1 MAGSDAGSEPPS
13 PTIGA
18 PSTHHSLGGLR
29 SSRHKTKTTSGSSV
43 IDNPSPST
51 AALTRDA
58 AVQQQDTGP
67 TIQQSVR
74 MFKLFE
80 ILRSGDSAAIAKA
93 VTETSTM
100 PTISED
106 PEKGAAAGTGTLE
119 GTTILHLAIQC
130 ADPSVVEQI
139 LSVAKATPG
148 ASIDINARDRDG
160 NTPLHLASMLGRPT
174 TVRLLLD
181 QPDVN
186 DSLMN
191 YQSRSALDLAKT
203 PEIFQQLQL
212 SRSLF
217 VDTTVKDIQTL
228 VNKQDYDQLQAV
240 LQDSRV
246 ESLLDVNGGEL
257 ATDPNT
263 IETGGT
269 LLHEAAR
276 KRDTTLIQLLLMHGA
291 DPFRRDRRGKLPQDV
306 TKDDRTRSI
315 LRKSPAAAAAQRG
328 IQEKAILG
336 SGSAQSSDNAPGG
349 KDAREMKGYLKK
361 WTNYTSGY
369 KLRWFVLE
377 DGVLSY
383 YKHQDDAG
391 SACRGAINMRIA
403 KLYMDPKDK
412 TNFEIQG
419 KSSVKYHLKA
429 NHVVEAKRWFWALNN
444 AIQWTKDEAKET
456 ERQKQQKEEMLRQAK
471 AGQLPHLADESKE
484 LGTADIS
491 RLSGRGLTPATTVGV
506 PLTASSSRL
515 SFQESTLED
524 EEGSMYESY
533 EAGTADRELN
543 RSVRAGQT
551 AAIAGD
557 LDDEEEYGDDAS
569 DHEIQPLSKDAFNI
583 TAHSASLQLR
593 LLAQVSAALQAES
606 SKDQSVSIS
615 DPTVKQ
621 ALSTYESAVASLQ
634 GLVGDLLKISRD
646 RDAYWQYRLDR
657 EADVRRLWE
666 DSMVRKCRDRLL
678 VVESLCSGAP
688 FEGIAEA
695 LPPPRTPSKNL
706 TVDYLMIG
714 GRLTLTSSQARVA
727 KEQEELEGRIGES
740 EEKRKRTKRALKEA
754 LEGTSDSVAPSGGLS
769 QDEGLA
775 SASLEKLQLDQ
786 KSPARPRTKSI
797 GFREPGRRKSTIAD
811 LTNLS
816 DSDSDDNEEF
826 FDAVD
831 AGEVEVVDTMPPSS
845 PPPIPENEMSDQ
857 KKPSQGRDLREEKL
871 ADIKASFKGY
881 EDPIRKRFKMEA
893 DNRPKISLWVFTP

>member
-1 MAGSDAGSEPPS
+1 MNGILVSYCSQYALTASPLSHKRSKSALAKSLLHRDKFRSVDNDGESSIAVSDAGSEPPS
-13 PTIGA
+13 PTVGA
-18 PSTHHSLGGLR
+18 TSGHHSLGGLR
-29 SSRHKTKTTSGSSV
+29 SSRQKVTIPSGISG
-43 IDNPSPST
+43 IDTLNPST

-58 AVQQQDTGP
+58 AAKQQDTGP

-93 VTETSTM
+93 VSETSTM

-106 PEKGAAAGTGTLE
+106 VEHGAAAGTGTLE

-130 ADPSVVEQI
+130 ADPSVLEQI
-139 LSVAKATPG
+139 LSVAKSTPG

-160 NTPLHLASMLGRPT
+160 NTPLHLAAMLGRPT

-181 QPDVN
+181 QPDIN
-186 DSLMN
+186 DSLLN

-203 PEIFQQLQL
+203 PDIFQQLQL

-217 VDTTVKDIQTL
+217 VDATIKDIQKL
-228 VNKQDYDQLQAV
+228 VGKQNYDQLQTT
-240 LQDSRV
+240 LQDSHV
-246 ESLLDVNGGEL
+246 ESVLDVNSGEL
-257 ATDPNT
+257 ATDPT
-263 IETGGT
+263 TVESGGT

-276 KRDTTLIQLLLMHGA
+276 KRDTTLIQLLLLHGA
-291 DPFRRDRRGKLPQDV
+291 DPFRRDRKGKLPQDV

-336 SGSAQSSDNAPGG
+336 SGSAQTSDGAPGG
-349 KDAREMKGYLKK
+349 RDAREMKGYLKK

-403 KLYMDPKDK
+403 TLYMDPKDK

-456 ERQKQQKEEMLRQAK
+456 EKQKQRMEEMLRQAK
-471 AGQLPHLADESKE
+471 AGQLPQPADESQE
-484 LGTADIS
+484 LRTPDAS
-491 RLSGRGLTPATTVGV
+491 RLNGQGLTPATAVGV

-515 SFQESTLED
+515 SFQESTFGD
-524 EEGSMYESY
+524 EEVSMYESH
-533 EAGTADRELN
+533 EPSAIDKELA
-543 RSVRAGQT
+543 RSVRGAQT
-551 AAIAGD
+551 TTIAGD
-557 LDDEEEYGDDAS
+557 LDEEEEYGDDAS

-583 TAHSASLQLR
+583 TAHSASLQLK

-606 SKDQSVSIS
+606 SKDQAISVS

-634 GLVGDLLKISRD
+634 GLVNDLLKISRD

-666 DSMVRKCRDRLL
+666 DSMVR
-678 VVESLCSGAP
+678 E
-688 FEGIAEA
+688 
-695 LPPPRTPSKNL
+695 
-706 TVDYLMIG
+706 Y
-714 GRLTLTSSQARVA
+714 RV
-727 KEQEELEGRIGES
+727 
-740 EEKRKRTKRALKEA
+740 
-754 LEGTSDSVAPSGGLS
+754 
-769 QDEGLA
+769 
-775 SASLEKLQLDQ
+775 
-786 KSPARPRTKSI
+786 
-797 GFREPGRRKSTIAD
+797 TI
-811 LTNLS
+811 
-816 DSDSDDNEEF
+816 
-826 FDAVD
+826 
-831 AGEVEVVDTMPPSS
+831 
-845 PPPIPENEMSDQ
+845 I
-857 KKPSQGRDLREEKL
+857 
-871 ADIKASFKGY
+871 
-881 EDPIRKRFKMEA
+881 
-893 DNRPKISLWVFTP
+893 

>member
-1 MAGSDAGSEPPS
+1 MNGILVSSCSQYALTASPLSHKRSKSALAKSLLHRDKFRSVDNDGESSIAVSDAGSEPPS
-13 PTIGA
+13 PTVGA
-18 PSTHHSLGGLR
+18 TSGHHSLGGLR
-29 SSRHKTKTTSGSSV
+29 SSRQKVTIPSGISG
-43 IDNPSPST
+43 IDTLNPST

-58 AVQQQDTGP
+58 AAKQQDTGP

-93 VTETSTM
+93 VSETSTM

-106 PEKGAAAGTGTLE
+106 VEHGAAAGTGTLE

-130 ADPSVVEQI
+130 ADPSVLEQI
-139 LSVAKATPG
+139 LSVAKSTPG

-160 NTPLHLASMLGRPT
+160 NTPLHLAAMLGRPT

-181 QPDVN
+181 QPDIN
-186 DSLMN
+186 DSLLN

-203 PEIFQQLQL
+203 PDIFQQLQL

-217 VDTTVKDIQTL
+217 VDATIKDIQKL
-228 VNKQDYDQLQAV
+228 VGKQNYDQLQTT
-240 LQDSRV
+240 LQDSHV
-246 ESLLDVNGGEL
+246 ESVLDVNSGEL
-257 ATDPNT
+257 ATDPT
-263 IETGGT
+263 TVESGGT

-276 KRDTTLIQLLLMHGA
+276 KRDTTLIQLLLLHGA
-291 DPFRRDRRGKLPQDV
+291 DPFRRDRKGKLPQDV

-336 SGSAQSSDNAPGG
+336 SGSAQTSDGAPGG
-349 KDAREMKGYLKK
+349 RDAREMKGYLKK

-403 KLYMDPKDK
+403 TLYMDPKDK

-456 ERQKQQKEEMLRQAK
+456 EKQKQRMEEMLRQAK
-471 AGQLPHLADESKE
+471 AGQLPQPADESQE
-484 LGTADIS
+484 LRTPDAS
-491 RLSGRGLTPATTVGV
+491 RLNGQSLTPATAVGV

-515 SFQESTLED
+515 SFQESTFGD
-524 EEGSMYESY
+524 EEVSMYESH
-533 EAGTADRELN
+533 EPSAIDKELA
-543 RSVRAGQT
+543 RSVRGAQT
-551 AAIAGD
+551 TTIAGD
-557 LDDEEEYGDDAS
+557 LDEEEEYGDDAS

-583 TAHSASLQLR
+583 TAHSASLQLK

-606 SKDQSVSIS
+606 SKDQAISVS

-634 GLVGDLLKISRD
+634 GLVNDLLKISRD

-666 DSMVRKCRDRLL
+666 DSMVR
-678 VVESLCSGAP
+678 E
-688 FEGIAEA
+688 
-695 LPPPRTPSKNL
+695 
-706 TVDYLMIG
+706 Y
-714 GRLTLTSSQARVA
+714 RV
-727 KEQEELEGRIGES
+727 
-740 EEKRKRTKRALKEA
+740 
-754 LEGTSDSVAPSGGLS
+754 
-769 QDEGLA
+769 
-775 SASLEKLQLDQ
+775 
-786 KSPARPRTKSI
+786 
-797 GFREPGRRKSTIAD
+797 TI
-811 LTNLS
+811 
-816 DSDSDDNEEF
+816 
-826 FDAVD
+826 
-831 AGEVEVVDTMPPSS
+831 
-845 PPPIPENEMSDQ
+845 I
-857 KKPSQGRDLREEKL
+857 
-871 ADIKASFKGY
+871 
-881 EDPIRKRFKMEA
+881 
-893 DNRPKISLWVFTP
+893 

>member
-1 MAGSDAGSEPPS
+1 MNGILVSSCSQYALTASPLSHKRSKSALAKSLLHRDKFRSVDNDGESSIAVSDAGSEPPS
-13 PTIGA
+13 PTVGA
-18 PSTHHSLGGLR
+18 TSGHHSLGGLR
-29 SSRHKTKTTSGSSV
+29 SSRQKVTIPSGISG
-43 IDNPSPST
+43 IDTLNPST

-58 AVQQQDTGP
+58 AAKQQDTGP

-93 VTETSTM
+93 VSETSTM

-106 PEKGAAAGTGTLE
+106 VEHGAAAGTGTLE

-130 ADPSVVEQI
+130 ADPSVLEQI
-139 LSVAKATPG
+139 LSVAKSTPG

-160 NTPLHLASMLGRPT
+160 NTPLHLAAMLGRPT

-181 QPDVN
+181 QPDIN
-186 DSLMN
+186 DSLLN

-203 PEIFQQLQL
+203 PDIFQQLQL

-217 VDTTVKDIQTL
+217 VDATIKDIQKL
-228 VNKQDYDQLQAV
+228 VGKQNYDQLQTT
-240 LQDSRV
+240 LQDSHV
-246 ESLLDVNGGEL
+246 ESVLDVNSGEL
-257 ATDPNT
+257 ATDPT
-263 IETGGT
+263 TVESGGT

-276 KRDTTLIQLLLMHGA
+276 KRDTTLIQLLLLHGA
-291 DPFRRDRRGKLPQDV
+291 DPFRRDRKGKLPQDV

-336 SGSAQSSDNAPGG
+336 SGSAQTSDGAPGG
-349 KDAREMKGYLKK
+349 RDAREMKGYLKK

-403 KLYMDPKDK
+403 TLYVDPKDK

-456 ERQKQQKEEMLRQAK
+456 EKQKQRMEEMLRQAK
-471 AGQLPHLADESKE
+471 AGQLPQPADESQE
-484 LGTADIS
+484 LRTPDAS
-491 RLSGRGLTPATTVGV
+491 RLNGQGLTPATAVGV

-515 SFQESTLED
+515 SFQESTFGD
-524 EEGSMYESY
+524 EEVSMYESH
-533 EAGTADRELN
+533 EPSAIDKELA
-543 RSVRAGQT
+543 RSVRGAQT
-551 AAIAGD
+551 TTIAGD
-557 LDDEEEYGDDAS
+557 LDEEEEYGDDAS

-583 TAHSASLQLR
+583 TAHSASLQLK

-606 SKDQSVSIS
+606 SKDQAISVS

-634 GLVGDLLKISRD
+634 GLVNDLLKISRD

-666 DSMVRKCRDRLL
+666 DSMVR
-678 VVESLCSGAP
+678 E
-688 FEGIAEA
+688 
-695 LPPPRTPSKNL
+695 
-706 TVDYLMIG
+706 Y
-714 GRLTLTSSQARVA
+714 RV
-727 KEQEELEGRIGES
+727 
-740 EEKRKRTKRALKEA
+740 
-754 LEGTSDSVAPSGGLS
+754 
-769 QDEGLA
+769 
-775 SASLEKLQLDQ
+775 
-786 KSPARPRTKSI
+786 
-797 GFREPGRRKSTIAD
+797 TI
-811 LTNLS
+811 
-816 DSDSDDNEEF
+816 
-826 FDAVD
+826 
-831 AGEVEVVDTMPPSS
+831 
-845 PPPIPENEMSDQ
+845 I
-857 KKPSQGRDLREEKL
+857 
-871 ADIKASFKGY
+871 
-881 EDPIRKRFKMEA
+881 
-893 DNRPKISLWVFTP
+893 

>member
-1 MAGSDAGSEPPS
+1 MNGILVSSCSQYALTASPLSHKRSKSALAKSLLHRDKFRSVDNDGESSIAVSDAGSEPPS
-13 PTIGA
+13 PTVGA
-18 PSTHHSLGGLR
+18 TSGHHSLGGLR
-29 SSRHKTKTTSGSSV
+29 SSRQKVTIPSGISG
-43 IDNPSPST
+43 IDTLNPST

-58 AVQQQDTGP
+58 AAKQQDTGP

-93 VTETSTM
+93 VSETSTM

-106 PEKGAAAGTGTLE
+106 VEHGAAAGTGTLE

-130 ADPSVVEQI
+130 ADPSVLEQI
-139 LSVAKATPG
+139 LSVAKSTPG

-160 NTPLHLASMLGRPT
+160 NTPLHLAAMLGRPT

-181 QPDVN
+181 QPDIN
-186 DSLMN
+186 DSLLN

-203 PEIFQQLQL
+203 ADIFQQLQL

-217 VDTTVKDIQTL
+217 VDATIKDIQKL
-228 VNKQDYDQLQAV
+228 VGKQNYDQLQTT
-240 LQDSRV
+240 LQDSHV
-246 ESLLDVNGGEL
+246 ESVLDVNSGEL
-257 ATDPNT
+257 ATDPT
-263 IETGGT
+263 TVESGGT

-276 KRDTTLIQLLLMHGA
+276 KRDTTLIQLLLLHGA
-291 DPFRRDRRGKLPQDV
+291 DPFRRDRKGKLPQDV

-336 SGSAQSSDNAPGG
+336 SGSAQTSDGAPGG
-349 KDAREMKGYLKK
+349 RDAREMKGYLKK

-403 KLYMDPKDK
+403 TLYMDPKDK

-456 ERQKQQKEEMLRQAK
+456 EKQKQRMEEMLRQAK
-471 AGQLPHLADESKE
+471 AGQLPQPADESQE
-484 LGTADIS
+484 LRTPDAS
-491 RLSGRGLTPATTVGV
+491 RLNGQGLTPATAVGV

-515 SFQESTLED
+515 SFQESTFGD
-524 EEGSMYESY
+524 EEVSMYESH
-533 EAGTADRELN
+533 EPSAIDKELA
-543 RSVRAGQT
+543 RSVRGAQT
-551 AAIAGD
+551 TTIAGD
-557 LDDEEEYGDDAS
+557 LDEEEEYGDDAS

-583 TAHSASLQLR
+583 TAHSASLQLK

-606 SKDQSVSIS
+606 SKDQAISVS

-634 GLVGDLLKISRD
+634 GLVNDLLKISRD

-666 DSMVRKCRDRLL
+666 DSMVR
-678 VVESLCSGAP
+678 E
-688 FEGIAEA
+688 
-695 LPPPRTPSKNL
+695 
-706 TVDYLMIG
+706 Y
-714 GRLTLTSSQARVA
+714 RV
-727 KEQEELEGRIGES
+727 
-740 EEKRKRTKRALKEA
+740 
-754 LEGTSDSVAPSGGLS
+754 
-769 QDEGLA
+769 
-775 SASLEKLQLDQ
+775 
-786 KSPARPRTKSI
+786 
-797 GFREPGRRKSTIAD
+797 TI
-811 LTNLS
+811 
-816 DSDSDDNEEF
+816 
-826 FDAVD
+826 
-831 AGEVEVVDTMPPSS
+831 
-845 PPPIPENEMSDQ
+845 I
-857 KKPSQGRDLREEKL
+857 
-871 ADIKASFKGY
+871 
-881 EDPIRKRFKMEA
+881 
-893 DNRPKISLWVFTP
+893 

>member
-1 MAGSDAGSEPPS
+1 MAKSLLHRDKSKVVDTDGESDVAVSDAGSEPSS
-13 PTIGA
+13 PIIGA
-18 PSTHHSLGGLR
+18 PSGHATFGGLR
-29 SSRHKTKTTSGSSV
+29 SSRHKAKASSGITGMDTS
-43 IDNPSPST
+43 SPST

-58 AVQQQDTGP
+58 TAKPQDTGS

-80 ILRSGDSAAIAKA
+80 ILRSGDTAAIAKA

-100 PTISED
+100 PTIDED
-106 PEKGAAAGTGTLE
+106 LEKGAAAGTGTLE

-130 ADPSVVEQI
+130 ADPSVLEQI
-139 LSVAKATPG
+139 LSVANTTPG

-160 NTPLHLASMLGRPT
+160 NTPLHLAAMLGRPT

-181 QPDVN
+181 QPDIN
-186 DSLMN
+186 DSLLN
-191 YQSRSALDLAKT
+191 YQNRSALDLAKT
-203 PEIFQQLQL
+203 PDIFQQLQL

-217 VDTTVKDIQTL
+217 VDNTVKDIQKL
-228 VNKQDYDQLQAV
+228 VVKQNYDQLQTL

-246 ESLLDVNGGEL
+246 ESVLDVNSGEL
-257 ATDPNT
+257 ATDPST
-263 IETGGT
+263 VESGGT

-291 DPFRRDRRGKLPQDV
+291 DPFRRDRKGKLPQDV

-336 SGSAQSSDNAPGG
+336 SGSTQTPDSAIGG
-349 KDAREMKGYLKK
+349 KDSREMKGYLKK
-361 WTNYTSGY
+361 WTNYTTGY

-403 KLYMDPKDK
+403 QLYMDPKDK

-456 ERQKQQKEEMLRQAK
+456 EKQRQRMEEMLRQAK
-471 AGQLPHLADESKE
+471 AGQLSQLADDSQEPGTTDASK
-484 LGTADIS
+484 LTGK
-491 RLSGRGLTPATTVGV
+491 GLTPATAVGV

-515 SFQESTLED
+515 SFQESTFGD
-524 EEGSMYESY
+524 EETPMYDSNDP
-533 EAGTADRELN
+533 GVVDRELA
-543 RSVRAGQT
+543 RSVKGAQT
-551 AAIAGD
+551 ATIAGD
-557 LDDEEEYGDDAS
+557 LDEEEEYGDDAS
-569 DHEIQPLSKDAFNI
+569 DHEIQPISKDAFNI
-583 TAHSASLQLR
+583 TAHSASLQLK

-606 SKDQSVSIS
+606 SKDQAASIS

-666 DSMVRKCRDRLL
+666 DSMVRRTRL
-678 VVESLCSGAP
+678 G
-688 FEGIAEA
+688 
-695 LPPPRTPSKNL
+695 NN
-706 TVDYLMIG
+706 
-714 GRLTLTSSQARVA
+714 A
-727 KEQEELEGRIGES
+727 K
-740 EEKRKRTKRALKEA
+740 
-754 LEGTSDSVAPSGGLS
+754 
-769 QDEGLA
+769 
-775 SASLEKLQLDQ
+775 
-786 KSPARPRTKSI
+786 
-797 GFREPGRRKSTIAD
+797 
-811 LTNLS
+811 
-816 DSDSDDNEEF
+816 
-826 FDAVD
+826 
-831 AGEVEVVDTMPPSS
+831 
-845 PPPIPENEMSDQ
+845 
-857 KKPSQGRDLREEKL
+857 
-871 ADIKASFKGY
+871 
-881 EDPIRKRFKMEA
+881 
-893 DNRPKISLWVFTP
+893 

>member
-1 MAGSDAGSEPPS
+1 MVALQCQTKLKGGDFLSISLYCHFKLTRTCRSHKRSKSALAKSLLHRDKSKVVDTDGESDVAVSDAGSEPSS
-13 PTIGA
+13 PIVGGPPGQAT
-18 PSTHHSLGGLR
+18 LGGLR
-29 SSRHKTKTTSGSSV
+29 SSRHKPKASSGIIGMDSS
-43 IDNPSPST
+43 SLST

-58 AVQQQDTGP
+58 IATPQDTGS

-80 ILRSGDSAAIAKA
+80 ILRSGDAAAIAKA

-106 PEKGAAAGTGTLE
+106 IEKGAAGGTGTLE

-130 ADPSVVEQI
+130 ADPSVLEQI
-139 LSVAKATPG
+139 LSVANTTPG
-148 ASIDINARDRDG
+148 GSIDINARDRDG
-160 NTPLHLASMLGRPT
+160 NTPLHLAAMLGRPT

-181 QPDVN
+181 QPDIN
-186 DSLMN
+186 DSLLN
-191 YQSRSALDLAKT
+191 YQNRSALDLAKT
-203 PEIFQQLQL
+203 PDIFQQLQL

-217 VDTTVKDIQTL
+217 VDTTVKDIQKL
-228 VNKQDYDQLQAV
+228 VAKQNYDQLQTL

-246 ESLLDVNGGEL
+246 ESVLDVNSGEL
-257 ATDPNT
+257 ATDPST
-263 IETGGT
+263 VESGGT

-276 KRDTTLIQLLLMHGA
+276 KKDTTLIQLLLLHGA
-291 DPFRRDRRGKLPQDV
+291 DPFRRDRKGKLPQDV

-336 SGSAQSSDNAPGG
+336 SGSTQTPESAVGG
-349 KDAREMKGYLKK
+349 KDSREMKGYLKK

-403 KLYMDPKDK
+403 QLYMDPKDK

-456 ERQKQQKEEMLRQAK
+456 EKQRQRKEETLRQAK
-471 AGQLPHLADESKE
+471 AGQLLQLADDSHE
-484 LGTADIS
+484 LGITDIS
-491 RLSGRGLTPATTVGV
+491 KLTGKGLAPATAVGV

-515 SFQESTLED
+515 SFQESTFGD
-524 EEGSMYESY
+524 EETPMYDSNEPG
-533 EAGTADRELN
+533 AVDRELA
-543 RSVRAGQT
+543 RSVKGAQT
-551 AAIAGD
+551 ATIAGD
-557 LDDEEEYGDDAS
+557 LDEEEEYGDDAS
-569 DHEIQPLSKDAFNI
+569 DHEIQPISKDAFNI
-583 TAHSASLQLR
+583 TAHSASLQLK

-606 SKDQSVSIS
+606 SKDQAASIS

-634 GLVGDLLKISRD
+634 GLVSDLLKISRD

-666 DSMVRKCRDRLL
+666 DSMVR
-678 VVESLCSGAP
+678 
-688 FEGIAEA
+688 
-695 LPPPRTPSKNL
+695 
-706 TVDYLMIG
+706 
-714 GRLTLTSSQARVA
+714 
-727 KEQEELEGRIGES
+727 
-740 EEKRKRTKRALKEA
+740 
-754 LEGTSDSVAPSGGLS
+754 
-769 QDEGLA
+769 
-775 SASLEKLQLDQ
+775 
-786 KSPARPRTKSI
+786 
-797 GFREPGRRKSTIAD
+797 
-811 LTNLS
+811 
-816 DSDSDDNEEF
+816 
-826 FDAVD
+826 
-831 AGEVEVVDTMPPSS
+831 
-845 PPPIPENEMSDQ
+845 
-857 KKPSQGRDLREEKL
+857 
-871 ADIKASFKGY
+871 
-881 EDPIRKRFKMEA
+881 
-893 DNRPKISLWVFTP
+893 

>member
-1 MAGSDAGSEPPS
+1 MLWCLIKIRLTKLCLSHKRSKSALAKSLLHRDKSKTIDTDGESSMAGSDAGSEPPS
-13 PTIGA
+13 PTTGA
-18 PSTHHSLGGLR
+18 PSAHHSLGGLR
-29 SSRHKTKTTSGSSV
+29 SSRHKTKAASGSSV

-80 ILRSGDSAAIAKA
+80 VLRSGDSALIAKA

-106 PEKGAAAGTGTLE
+106 AEKGAAAGTGTLE

-203 PEIFQQLQL
+203 PDIFQQLQL

-217 VDTTVKDIQTL
+217 VDTTVKDIQKL
-228 VNKQDYDQLQAV
+228 VSKQIYDQLQAV

-246 ESLLDVNGGEL
+246 ESVLDVNGGEL
-257 ATDPNT
+257 ATDPST

-377 DGVLSY
+377 DGVMSY

-471 AGQLPHLADESKE
+471 AGQLPHLADEPKE
-484 LGTADIS
+484 LGTADAS
-491 RLSGRGLTPATTVGV
+491 RLSGKGLTPATTVGV

-515 SFQESTLED
+515 SFQESMLED
-524 EEGSMYESY
+524 EEGSVYDSY
-533 EAGTADRELN
+533 GPGAADRELN

-606 SKDQSVSIS
+606 SKGQAVSIS

-646 RDAYWQYRLDR
+646 RDSYWQYRLDR

-666 DSMVRKCRDRLL
+666 DSMVRKCRNWRL
-678 VVESLCSGAP
+678 VIKSFCSAHLLGAYLRGYLLP
-688 FEGIAEA
+688 A
-695 LPPPRTPSKNL
+695 LIQTH
-706 TVDYLMIG
+706 
-714 GRLTLTSSQARVA
+714 GR
-727 KEQEELEGRIGES
+727 
-740 EEKRKRTKRALKEA
+740 
-754 LEGTSDSVAPSGGLS
+754 
-769 QDEGLA
+769 
-775 SASLEKLQLDQ
+775 
-786 KSPARPRTKSI
+786 
-797 GFREPGRRKSTIAD
+797 
-811 LTNLS
+811 
-816 DSDSDDNEEF
+816 
-826 FDAVD
+826 
-831 AGEVEVVDTMPPSS
+831 
-845 PPPIPENEMSDQ
+845 
-857 KKPSQGRDLREEKL
+857 
-871 ADIKASFKGY
+871 
-881 EDPIRKRFKMEA
+881 
-893 DNRPKISLWVFTP
+893 

>member
-1 MAGSDAGSEPPS
+1 MD
-13 PTIGA
+13 
-18 PSTHHSLGGLR
+18 
-29 SSRHKTKTTSGSSV
+29 TS
-43 IDNPSPST
+43 SPST

-58 AVQQQDTGP
+58 AAKQQDVGP

-80 ILRSGDSAAIAKA
+80 ILRSGDNAAIAKA

-106 PEKGAAAGTGTLE
+106 AEKGAAAGTGTLE
-119 GTTILHLAIQC
+119 GTTILHIAIQC

-139 LSVAKATPG
+139 LAVAKTTPG
-148 ASIDINARDRDG
+148 ASIDINARDREG

-181 QPDVN
+181 QPDAN
-186 DSLMN
+186 DSLLN
-191 YQSRSALDLAKT
+191 YQNRSALDLAKT
-203 PEIFQQLQL
+203 PDIFQQLQL

-217 VDTTVKDIQTL
+217 VDITVKDIQKL
-228 VNKQDYDQLQAV
+228 VSKQDYDQLQTV
-240 LQDSRV
+240 LEDSRV
-246 ESLLDVNGGEL
+246 ESVLDVNGGEL
-257 ATDPNT
+257 ATEPST
-263 IETGGT
+263 VESGGT

-336 SGSAQSSDNAPGG
+336 SGSAQISDNAPGG
-349 KDAREMKGYLKK
+349 KDTREIKGYLKK
-361 WTNYTSGY
+361 WTNYTTGY

-456 ERQKQQKEEMLRQAK
+456 ERQKQRKEEMLRQAK
-471 AGQLPHLADESKE
+471 AGQLPQLGDESKE
-484 LGTADIS
+484 LGTAP
-491 RLSGRGLTPATTVGV
+491 SGRGLAPATAVGV

-515 SFQESTLED
+515 SFQESTFGD
-524 EEGSMYESY
+524 EEGSTYDSY
-533 EAGTADRELN
+533 EPGAVDRDLA
-543 RSVRAGQT
+543 RSMRGAQT
-551 AAIAGD
+551 PTIAGD

-569 DHEIQPLSKDAFNI
+569 DHDIQPLSKDAFNI

-593 LLAQVSAALQAES
+593 LLAQVSAALQAEG
-606 SKDQSVSIS
+606 SKNQGVSIS

-666 DSMVRKCRDRLL
+666 DSM
-678 VVESLCSGAP
+678 
-688 FEGIAEA
+688 
-695 LPPPRTPSKNL
+695 
-706 TVDYLMIG
+706 
-714 GRLTLTSSQARVA
+714 ARVA

-754 LEGTSDSVAPSGGLS
+754 LEGSSDSVAPSGGMS
-769 QDEGLA
+769 QDEGQI
-775 SASLEKLQLDQ
+775 SATLEKLQLDPQ
-786 KSPARPRTKSI
+786 SPARPRTKSI
-797 GFREPGRRKSTIAD
+797 GFKDPGRRKSTIAD

-816 DSDSDDNEEF
+816 DSDSDEDEEF

-831 AGEVEVVDTMPPSS
+831 AGEVEVVDVMPPSS
-845 PPPIPENEMSDQ
+845 PPPLREDDTTDQ
-857 KKPSQGRDLREEKL
+857 KPSEDGDLREQKL

-893 DNRPKISLWVFTP
+893 DNRPKISLWVRTP

>member
-1 MAGSDAGSEPPS
+1 MNGILVSSCSQYALTASPLSHKRSKSALAKSLLHRDKFRSVDNDGESSIAVSDAGSEPPS
-13 PTIGA
+13 PTVGA
-18 PSTHHSLGGLR
+18 TSGHHSLGGLR
-29 SSRHKTKTTSGSSV
+29 SSRQKVTIPSGISG
-43 IDNPSPST
+43 IDTLNPST

-58 AVQQQDTGP
+58 AAKQQDTGP

-93 VTETSTM
+93 VSETSTM

-106 PEKGAAAGTGTLE
+106 VEHGAAAGTGTLE

-130 ADPSVVEQI
+130 ADPSVLEQI
-139 LSVAKATPG
+139 LSVAKSTPG

-160 NTPLHLASMLGRPT
+160 NTPLHLAAMLGRPT

-181 QPDVN
+181 QPDIN
-186 DSLMN
+186 DSLLN

-203 PEIFQQLQL
+203 PDIFQQLQL

-217 VDTTVKDIQTL
+217 VDATIKDIQKL
-228 VNKQDYDQLQAV
+228 VGKQNYDQLQTT
-240 LQDSRV
+240 LQDSHV
-246 ESLLDVNGGEL
+246 ESVLDVNSGEL
-257 ATDPNT
+257 ATDPT
-263 IETGGT
+263 TVESGGT

-276 KRDTTLIQLLLMHGA
+276 KRDTTLIQLLLLHGA
-291 DPFRRDRRGKLPQDV
+291 DPFRRDRKGKLPQDV

-336 SGSAQSSDNAPGG
+336 SGSAQTSDGAPGG

-403 KLYMDPKDK
+403 TLYMDPKDK

-456 ERQKQQKEEMLRQAK
+456 EKQKQRMEEMLRQAK
-471 AGQLPHLADESKE
+471 AGQLPQPADESQE
-484 LGTADIS
+484 LRTPDAS
-491 RLSGRGLTPATTVGV
+491 RLNGQGLTPATAVGV

-515 SFQESTLED
+515 SFQESTFGD
-524 EEGSMYESY
+524 EEVSMYESH
-533 EAGTADRELN
+533 EPSAIDKELA
-543 RSVRAGQT
+543 RSVRGAQT
-551 AAIAGD
+551 TTIAGD
-557 LDDEEEYGDDAS
+557 LDEEEEYGDDAS

-583 TAHSASLQLR
+583 TAHSASLQLK

-606 SKDQSVSIS
+606 SKDQAISVS

-634 GLVGDLLKISRD
+634 GLVNDLLKISRD

-666 DSMVRKCRDRLL
+666 DSMVRECR
-678 VVESLCSGAP
+678 V
-688 FEGIAEA
+688 
-695 LPPPRTPSKNL
+695 
-706 TVDYLMIG
+706 
-714 GRLTLTSSQARVA
+714 
-727 KEQEELEGRIGES
+727 
-740 EEKRKRTKRALKEA
+740 
-754 LEGTSDSVAPSGGLS
+754 
-769 QDEGLA
+769 
-775 SASLEKLQLDQ
+775 
-786 KSPARPRTKSI
+786 
-797 GFREPGRRKSTIAD
+797 TI
-811 LTNLS
+811 
-816 DSDSDDNEEF
+816 
-826 FDAVD
+826 
-831 AGEVEVVDTMPPSS
+831 
-845 PPPIPENEMSDQ
+845 I
-857 KKPSQGRDLREEKL
+857 
-871 ADIKASFKGY
+871 
-881 EDPIRKRFKMEA
+881 
-893 DNRPKISLWVFTP
+893 

>member
-1 MAGSDAGSEPPS
+1 MD
-13 PTIGA
+13 
-18 PSTHHSLGGLR
+18 
-29 SSRHKTKTTSGSSV
+29 TS
-43 IDNPSPST
+43 SPST

-58 AVQQQDTGP
+58 TAKPQDTGS

-80 ILRSGDSAAIAKA
+80 ILRSGDTAAIAKA

-100 PTISED
+100 PTIDED
-106 PEKGAAAGTGTLE
+106 LEKGAAAGTGTLE

-130 ADPSVVEQI
+130 ADPSVLEQI
-139 LSVAKATPG
+139 LSVANTTPG

-160 NTPLHLASMLGRPT
+160 NTPLHLAAMLGRPT

-181 QPDVN
+181 QPDIN
-186 DSLMN
+186 DSLLN
-191 YQSRSALDLAKT
+191 YQNRSALDLAKT
-203 PEIFQQLQL
+203 PDIFQQLQL

-217 VDTTVKDIQTL
+217 VDTTVKDIQKL
-228 VNKQDYDQLQAV
+228 VVKQNYDQLQTL

-246 ESLLDVNGGEL
+246 ESVLDVNSGEL
-257 ATDPNT
+257 ATDPST
-263 IETGGT
+263 IESGGT

-291 DPFRRDRRGKLPQDV
+291 DPFRRDRKGKLPQDV

-336 SGSAQSSDNAPGG
+336 SGSTQTPDSAIGG
-349 KDAREMKGYLKK
+349 KDSREMKGYLKK
-361 WTNYTSGY
+361 WTNYTTGY

-403 KLYMDPKDK
+403 QLYMDPKDK

-456 ERQKQQKEEMLRQAK
+456 EKQRQRMEEMLRQAK
-471 AGQLPHLADESKE
+471 AGQLSQLTDDSQEPGSTDASK
-484 LGTADIS
+484 LTGK
-491 RLSGRGLTPATTVGV
+491 GLTPATTVGV
-506 PLTASSSRL
+506 PLTPSSSRL
-515 SFQESTLED
+515 SFQESTFGD
-524 EEGSMYESY
+524 EETPMYDSNDP
-533 EAGTADRELN
+533 GVVDRELA
-543 RSVRAGQT
+543 RSVKGAQT
-551 AAIAGD
+551 ATIAGD
-557 LDDEEEYGDDAS
+557 LDEEEEYGDDAS
-569 DHEIQPLSKDAFNI
+569 DHEIQPISKDAFNI
-583 TAHSASLQLR
+583 TAHSASLQLN

-606 SKDQSVSIS
+606 SKDQAASIS

-666 DSMVRKCRDRLL
+666 DSMVRRTRL
-678 VVESLCSGAP
+678 G
-688 FEGIAEA
+688 
-695 LPPPRTPSKNL
+695 NN
-706 TVDYLMIG
+706 
-714 GRLTLTSSQARVA
+714 A
-727 KEQEELEGRIGES
+727 K
-740 EEKRKRTKRALKEA
+740 
-754 LEGTSDSVAPSGGLS
+754 
-769 QDEGLA
+769 
-775 SASLEKLQLDQ
+775 
-786 KSPARPRTKSI
+786 
-797 GFREPGRRKSTIAD
+797 
-811 LTNLS
+811 
-816 DSDSDDNEEF
+816 
-826 FDAVD
+826 
-831 AGEVEVVDTMPPSS
+831 
-845 PPPIPENEMSDQ
+845 
-857 KKPSQGRDLREEKL
+857 
-871 ADIKASFKGY
+871 
-881 EDPIRKRFKMEA
+881 
-893 DNRPKISLWVFTP
+893 

>member
-1 MAGSDAGSEPPS
+1 MNGILVSSCSQYALTASPLSHKRSKSALAKSLLHRDKFRSVDNDGESSIAVSDAGSEPPS
-13 PTIGA
+13 PTVGA
-18 PSTHHSLGGLR
+18 TSGHHSLGGLR
-29 SSRHKTKTTSGSSV
+29 SSRQKVTIPSGISG
-43 IDNPSPST
+43 IDTLNPST

-58 AVQQQDTGP
+58 AAKQQDTGP

-93 VTETSTM
+93 VSETSTM
-100 PTISED
+100 PAISED
-106 PEKGAAAGTGTLE
+106 VEHGAAAGTGTLE

-130 ADPSVVEQI
+130 ADPSVLEQI
-139 LSVAKATPG
+139 LSVAKSTPG

-160 NTPLHLASMLGRPT
+160 NTPLHLAAMLGRPT

-181 QPDVN
+181 QPDIN
-186 DSLMN
+186 DSLLN

-203 PEIFQQLQL
+203 PDIFQQLQL

-217 VDTTVKDIQTL
+217 VDATIKDIQKL
-228 VNKQDYDQLQAV
+228 VGKQNYDQLQTT
-240 LQDSRV
+240 LQDSHV
-246 ESLLDVNGGEL
+246 ESVLDVNSGEL
-257 ATDPNT
+257 ATDLT
-263 IETGGT
+263 TVESGGT

-276 KRDTTLIQLLLMHGA
+276 KRDTTLIQLLLLHGA
-291 DPFRRDRRGKLPQDV
+291 DPFRRDRKGKLPQDV

-336 SGSAQSSDNAPGG
+336 SGSAQTSDGAPGG
-349 KDAREMKGYLKK
+349 RDAREMKGYLKK

-403 KLYMDPKDK
+403 TLYMDPKDK

-456 ERQKQQKEEMLRQAK
+456 EKQKQRMEEVLRQAK
-471 AGQLPHLADESKE
+471 AGQLPQPADESQE
-484 LGTADIS
+484 LRTPDAS
-491 RLSGRGLTPATTVGV
+491 RLNGQGLTLATAVGV

-515 SFQESTLED
+515 SFQESTFGD
-524 EEGSMYESY
+524 EEVSMYESH
-533 EAGTADRELN
+533 EPSAIDKELA
-543 RSVRAGQT
+543 RSVRGAQT
-551 AAIAGD
+551 TTIAGD
-557 LDDEEEYGDDAS
+557 LDEEEEYGDDAS

-583 TAHSASLQLR
+583 TAHSASLQLN

-606 SKDQSVSIS
+606 SKDQAISVS

-634 GLVGDLLKISRD
+634 GLVNDLLKISRD

-666 DSMVRKCRDRLL
+666 DSMVR
-678 VVESLCSGAP
+678 E
-688 FEGIAEA
+688 
-695 LPPPRTPSKNL
+695 
-706 TVDYLMIG
+706 Y
-714 GRLTLTSSQARVA
+714 RV
-727 KEQEELEGRIGES
+727 
-740 EEKRKRTKRALKEA
+740 
-754 LEGTSDSVAPSGGLS
+754 
-769 QDEGLA
+769 
-775 SASLEKLQLDQ
+775 
-786 KSPARPRTKSI
+786 
-797 GFREPGRRKSTIAD
+797 TI
-811 LTNLS
+811 
-816 DSDSDDNEEF
+816 
-826 FDAVD
+826 
-831 AGEVEVVDTMPPSS
+831 
-845 PPPIPENEMSDQ
+845 I
-857 KKPSQGRDLREEKL
+857 
-871 ADIKASFKGY
+871 
-881 EDPIRKRFKMEA
+881 
-893 DNRPKISLWVFTP
+893 

>member
-1 MAGSDAGSEPPS
+1 MQRGKSSLVSSLIIRSQTGLIRPPSSHKRSKSALAMSLLHRDKSRSIDTDGESSIAGSDAGSEPPS
-13 PTIGA
+13 PTVSA
-18 PSTHHSLGGLR
+18 PSGQHSFGGLR
-29 SSRHKTKTTSGSSV
+29 SSRHKTKTSSGVTAMDIS
-43 IDNPSPST
+43 SPSA

-58 AVQQQDTGP
+58 AAKQQDTGP

-100 PTISED
+100 PTISEHA
-106 PEKGAAAGTGTLE
+106 EKGSVAGTGTLE

-139 LSVAKATPG
+139 FSVAKTTPG
-148 ASIDINARDRDG
+148 ASIDVNARDRDG

-181 QPDVN
+181 QADVN
-186 DSLMN
+186 DSLLN

-203 PEIFQQLQL
+203 PDIFQQLQL
-212 SRSLF
+212 SRSIF
-217 VDTTVKDIQTL
+217 VDATVKDIQKL
-228 VNKQDYDQLQAV
+228 VSKQNYDQLQNV

-246 ESLLDVNGGEL
+246 EGVLDVNGGEL
-257 ATDPNT
+257 ATDPST
-263 IETGGT
+263 IESGGT

-276 KRDTTLIQLLLMHGA
+276 KKDNTLIQLLLMHGA

-315 LRKSPAAAAAQRG
+315 LKKSPAAAAAQRG

-336 SGSAQSSDNAPGG
+336 SGSAQTSDNAPGG

-361 WTNYTSGY
+361 WTNYTTGY

-444 AIQWTKDEAKET
+444 AIQWSKDEAKET
-456 ERQKQQKEEMLRQAK
+456 ERQKKRKEEMIRHAK
-471 AGQLPHLADESKE
+471 AGKMPQLADEE
-484 LGTADIS
+484 LGTMDAT
-491 RLSGRGLTPATTVGV
+491 RLSGKGLAPATAVGV

-515 SFQESTLED
+515 SFQDSMLGD
-524 EEGSMYESY
+524 EEGSIYDPY
-533 EAGTADRELN
+533 EAGASDRELV
-543 RSVRAGQT
+543 RSVKGAQT
-551 AAIAGD
+551 ATIAGD

-569 DHEIQPLSKDAFNI
+569 DHDLHPLNKDAFNI

-593 LLAQVSAALQAES
+593 LLAQVSAALQAEG
-606 SKDQSVSIS
+606 SKEEAVSIS

-621 ALSTYESAVASLQ
+621 ALSNYESAIASLQ

-666 DSMVRKCRDRLL
+666 DSMVCDHQSKSFLGNVSIRD
-678 VVESLCSGAP
+678 
-688 FEGIAEA
+688 
-695 LPPPRTPSKNL
+695 
-706 TVDYLMIG
+706 
-714 GRLTLTSSQARVA
+714 
-727 KEQEELEGRIGES
+727 
-740 EEKRKRTKRALKEA
+740 
-754 LEGTSDSVAPSGGLS
+754 
-769 QDEGLA
+769 
-775 SASLEKLQLDQ
+775 
-786 KSPARPRTKSI
+786 
-797 GFREPGRRKSTIAD
+797 
-811 LTNLS
+811 
-816 DSDSDDNEEF
+816 
-826 FDAVD
+826 
-831 AGEVEVVDTMPPSS
+831 EV
-845 PPPIPENEMSDQ
+845 
-857 KKPSQGRDLREEKL
+857 
-871 ADIKASFKGY
+871 
-881 EDPIRKRFKMEA
+881 
-893 DNRPKISLWVFTP
+893 

>member
-1 MAGSDAGSEPPS
+1 MNGILVSSCSQYALTASPLSHKRSKSALAKSLLHRDKFRSVDNDGESSIAVSDAGSEPPS
-13 PTIGA
+13 PTVGA
-18 PSTHHSLGGLR
+18 TSGHHSLGGLR
-29 SSRHKTKTTSGSSV
+29 SSRQKVTIPSGISG
-43 IDNPSPST
+43 IDTLNPST

-58 AVQQQDTGP
+58 AAKQQDTGP

-93 VTETSTM
+93 VSETSTM

-106 PEKGAAAGTGTLE
+106 VEHGAAAGTGTLE

-130 ADPSVVEQI
+130 ADPSVLEQI
-139 LSVAKATPG
+139 LSVAKSTPG

-160 NTPLHLASMLGRPT
+160 NTPLHLAAMLGRPT

-181 QPDVN
+181 QPDIN
-186 DSLMN
+186 DSLLN

-203 PEIFQQLQL
+203 PDIFQQLQL

-217 VDTTVKDIQTL
+217 VDATIKDIQKL
-228 VNKQDYDQLQAV
+228 VGKQNYDQLQTT
-240 LQDSRV
+240 LQDSHV
-246 ESLLDVNGGEL
+246 ESVLDVNSGEL
-257 ATDPNT
+257 ATDLT
-263 IETGGT
+263 TVESGGT

-276 KRDTTLIQLLLMHGA
+276 KRDTTLIQLLLLHGA
-291 DPFRRDRRGKLPQDV
+291 DPFRRDRKGKLPQDV

-336 SGSAQSSDNAPGG
+336 SGSAQTSDGAPGG
-349 KDAREMKGYLKK
+349 RDAREMKGYLKK

-403 KLYMDPKDK
+403 TLYMDPKDK

-456 ERQKQQKEEMLRQAK
+456 EKQKQRMEEVLRQAK
-471 AGQLPHLADESKE
+471 AGQLPQPADESQE
-484 LGTADIS
+484 LRTPDAS
-491 RLSGRGLTPATTVGV
+491 RLNGQGLTPATAVGV

-515 SFQESTLED
+515 SFQESTFGD
-524 EEGSMYESY
+524 EEVSMYESH
-533 EAGTADRELN
+533 EPSAIDKELA
-543 RSVRAGQT
+543 RSVRGAQT
-551 AAIAGD
+551 TTIAGD
-557 LDDEEEYGDDAS
+557 LDEEEEYGDDAS

-583 TAHSASLQLR
+583 TAHSASLQLN

-606 SKDQSVSIS
+606 SKDQAISVS

-634 GLVGDLLKISRD
+634 GLVNDLLKISRD

-666 DSMVRKCRDRLL
+666 DSMVR
-678 VVESLCSGAP
+678 E
-688 FEGIAEA
+688 
-695 LPPPRTPSKNL
+695 
-706 TVDYLMIG
+706 Y
-714 GRLTLTSSQARVA
+714 RV
-727 KEQEELEGRIGES
+727 
-740 EEKRKRTKRALKEA
+740 
-754 LEGTSDSVAPSGGLS
+754 
-769 QDEGLA
+769 
-775 SASLEKLQLDQ
+775 
-786 KSPARPRTKSI
+786 
-797 GFREPGRRKSTIAD
+797 TI
-811 LTNLS
+811 
-816 DSDSDDNEEF
+816 
-826 FDAVD
+826 
-831 AGEVEVVDTMPPSS
+831 
-845 PPPIPENEMSDQ
+845 I
-857 KKPSQGRDLREEKL
+857 
-871 ADIKASFKGY
+871 
-881 EDPIRKRFKMEA
+881 
-893 DNRPKISLWVFTP
+893 